1 MPKMLEKLCLLNGA
15 SGDENAVRDFI
26 IKEIKNYCEYNVD
39 ALGSIIALKKGR
51 KTPEKK
57 VMLSAHMDEVGFIIT
72 HISDD
77 GYLKFSPV
85 GGIDPRVVIDRVVN
99 VNGKKGVIGAKA
111 VHQLSDEEKKTA
123 PDFSKLYIDIG
134 AKNKADAEKYI
145 SLGDFA
151 YFVSALFPAAGHG
164 PLLIR
169 KCPES
174 EGAGHRLGPLEAF
187 RRAAVHLT

>member
-1 MPKMLEKLCLLNGA
+1 
-15 SGDENAVRDFI
+15 
-26 IKEIKNYCEYNVD
+26 
-39 ALGSIIALKKGR
+39 
-51 KTPEKK
+51 
-57 VMLSAHMDEVGFIIT
+57 MLSAHMDEVGFIIT

-151 YFVSALFPAAGHG
+151 YFVAACPHLLTLVTGADGCAGILTERKNALGCHFSVAQHG
-164 PLLIR
+164 QCHIFVVFR
-169 KCPES
+169 
-174 EGAGHRLGPLEAF
+174 RLGIMKDLRHHLVVFTAKHE
-187 RRAAVHLT
+187 RAVV